1 MNLHLTNQKDF
12 TQFKIE
18 FLKLAKEI
26 LSKSQNFKKEIL
38 TNQDVKDL
46 LGISSTTLR
55 KYRITGK
62 ITYSKVDNILYYK
75 YDDVIKF
82 VESNRCSLLDRKY

>member
-12 TQFKIE
+12 TQFKLE

-26 LSKSQNFKKEIL
+26 LCKKTNFKKKYN
-38 TNQDVKDL
+38 NQDVKDL

-62 ITYSKVDNILYYK
+62 ITYTKVDNIC
-75 YDDVIKF
+75 IT
-82 VESNRCSLLDRKY
+82 NMMM